1 MYNSDQM
8 SILISNQSVKFL
20 IIGINF
26 VLRLLI
32 IKLITYIGVD
42 TESE

>member
-1 MYNSDQM
+1 M
-8 SILISNQSVKFL
+8 SILVSNQSVKIL
-20 IIGINF
+20 IIVINL
-26 VLRLLI
+26 VLRTLI

>member
-1 MYNSDQM
+1 M
-8 SILISNQSVKFL
+8 SILIANQSVKFL
-20 IIGINF
+20 IIAINL
-26 VLRLLI
+26 VLRMLI